1 MIRRILTFTVA
12 FLVVTTAVAGPAFAD
27 RRDVTTT
34 IGVDENGVTIKI
46 DANLT
51 GGGRTSGSRGGSGG
65 VPCQYDLA
73 NIGAGTAH
81 LYRDKPLDV
90 NLFAVA
96 CGSYV
101 DVRWLRVGPN
111 GQPIVPGPT
120 VDPYQLAL
128 SARDRLPL
136 PRGEISANPA
146 RSLVGLPTWFWY
158 AGYNGRPLPRTT
170 TAFGVTVQVEA
181 RPTSYRWEFG
191 DGTGLTTTELGRP
204 YPARSPIA
212 HTYQTAASQIQV
224 SCKFRFAVRYRTG
237 GGPWTPLP
245 TLTRMATG
253 SFAVAESQTVIG
265 Q

>member
-1 MIRRILTFTVA
+1 MNRRILTFTVA

-136 PRGEISANPA
+136 PRGEISAERVPG
-146 RSLVGLPTWFWY
+146 S
-158 AGYNGRPLPRTT
+158 AGC
-170 TAFGVTVQVEA
+170 GV
-181 RPTSYRWEFG
+181 P
-191 DGTGLTTTELGRP
+191 
-204 YPARSPIA
+204 
-212 HTYQTAASQIQV
+212 
-224 SCKFRFAVRYRTG
+224 
-237 GGPWTPLP
+237 GP
-245 TLTRMATG
+245 G
-253 SFAVAESQTVIG
+253 
-265 Q
+265 